1 MNDSHSRYIVKSLVI
16 VSFCLALG
24 ILVSFVDS
32 LLYQNQSNVLR
43 FIAIILN
50 SPAVWVTVGFVIGA
64 LFKSKYMAMISA
76 AVGTLALTAS
86 YYWFGLNF
94 GDRTGVSL
102 GEISSTVA
110 GWMLVALLCGIV
122 SGLIGSFVNTKLR
135 GFAVVALAFIYIL
148 YSAYRLATSYSYWGN
163 DLTSVYAEV
172 LLGLIGLCLGY
183 LGLRPNKRTK

>member
-1 MNDSHSRYIVKSLVI
+1 MNDSYSKYIVKGIVAVSLSAI
-16 VSFCLALG
+16 LG
-24 ILVSFVDS
+24 ILVSFVDF

-50 SPAVWVTVGFVIGA
+50 SPAVWVTVGFVIGV
-64 LFKSKYMAMISA
+64 LFKSKYMAMIFA
-76 AVGTLALTAS
+76 AVGMLALTAS

-94 GDRTGVSL
+94 GDRASMSL
-102 GEISSTVA
+102 GEISSTVV

-135 GFAVVALAFIYIL
+135 GFAVLALALVYIL

-183 LGLRPNKRTK
+183 LGLRLNKRAK